1 MYTIPYMI
9 LIVIII
15 IINYLI
21 GSDGEEKM
29 MSILRE
35 LCTELNDELEGGDD
49 GRERKGEQVEFDK
62 LISKLIVIRGD
73 LALPRL
79 GLTDEVYTLLCNEVD
94 TVIHNGANVNHIL
107 SYTGEY
113 TELQCILDSM
123 SWC

>member
-35 LCTELNDELEGGDD
+35 LCTELNDELEGGGDD

-73 LALPRL
+73 LTLPRL

-94 TVIHNGANVNHIL
+94 IVIHNGANVNHIL

-113 TELQCILDSM
+113 TELYR
-123 SWC
+123 